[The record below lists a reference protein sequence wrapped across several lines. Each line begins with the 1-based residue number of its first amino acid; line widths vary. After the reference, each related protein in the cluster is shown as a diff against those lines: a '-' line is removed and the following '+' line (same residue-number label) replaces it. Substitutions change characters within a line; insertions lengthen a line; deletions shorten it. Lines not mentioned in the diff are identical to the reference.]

1 MNLNNIKFNLNYM
14 KTENMKL
21 LDLQTGK
28 YLEVG
33 EGFYYGGDHIIV
45 NKCNVGYQIY
55 EAIQHKDS
63 ERLSIDNKDCPF
75 AAEPP
80 LPLKEI
86 CEKVGA
92 VVCGGR
98 YVLLNGEQDTWLHD
112 DNHFYKIGDVV
123 FDDNYNRYGCVAIC
137 KSSTEYACYE
147 NVVDIPEFI
156 HNCEAGLMYR
166 KYEILGNI
174 FEEYSKQLRNEP
186 NKFDEL
192 SELLK

>member
-1 MNLNNIKFNLNYM
+1 M

-28 YLEVG
+28 YLELG
-33 EGFYYGGDHIIV
+33 KDFYYGGDHIVV

-55 EAIQHKDS
+55 EAIQRKDS

-80 LPLKEI
+80 LELKEI

-92 VVCGGR
+92 VVYGGR
-98 YVLLNGEQDTWLHD
+98 YVLFLDQEMGSVYNIKNEYRGE
-112 DNHFYKIGDVV
+112 
-123 FDDNYNRYGCVAIC
+123 
-137 KSSTEYACYE
+137 
-147 NVVDIPEFI
+147 EFI
-156 HNCEAGLMYR
+156 DYKCKNGDFSSGYNI
-166 KYEILGNI
+166 YNNVIITFLGNP

-192 SELLK
+192 KQYKI